1 MAPCS
6 ALGGLGRTREP
17 PHGSRVCRYGGPVL
31 EAREGAAADPPE
43 AAEEGGKYR
52 HVRTPHGPAAGRGS
66 APHLCS
72 LHRWLS
78 RGCQELRGCGPRR
91 RRVPLMTPWR
101 TWRQEVGAHCTGR
114 GPGLTT
120 SCPLTCFLLGPLH
133 LPADDFLEPKEYAE
147 SGEAADLGRSR
158 TGPGVGGRGPTA
170 HGCPSSRSR
179 GRAGDPELRGAG
191 PKDCGRPGS
200 QWAGVWV
207 GGPQQKVA
215 AQPLSSPRSSSSPP
229 LRSSSRRQSWASAS
243 GSGRTPSSPCS
254 RSR

>member
-1 MAPCS
+1 
-6 ALGGLGRTREP
+6 
-17 PHGSRVCRYGGPVL
+17 
-31 EAREGAAADPPE
+31 
-43 AAEEGGKYR
+43 
-52 HVRTPHGPAAGRGS
+52 
-66 APHLCS
+66 
-72 LHRWLS
+72 
-78 RGCQELRGCGPRR
+78 
-91 RRVPLMTPWR
+91 MTPWR

-191 PKDCGRPGS
+191 PKECGRPGS

-207 GGPQQKVA
+207 GGPQQKA
-215 AQPLSSPRSSSSPP
+215 AAPVLPQELFITTSQKFVQETELGQRVREWEDTIQPLLQEQVRGRQVASLCPQGPAIQACLGTTPFP
-229 LRSSSRRQSWASAS
+229 LAGAARAL
-243 GSGRTPSSPCS
+243 
-254 RSR
+254 